1 MGAWVADKLCSNFD
15 DIELLKCRRISSLN
29 MSESVQRTTQ
39 QWDGKSFY
47 AS

>member
-1 MGAWVADKLCSNFD
+1 MGIWVADKLCKNFD
-15 DIELLKCRRISSLN
+15 EIEPLKCRRMSSLD
-29 MSESVQRTTQ
+29 MSESVRRTTQ